1 MAMKNNTLSM
11 KGWCK
16 VYMLQPL
23 KMLSSIHVTITLWS
37 LPYPQPMSAC
47 FIRFDIKLIFYL
59 VLDQFFPKQKG
70 YTKRVVV
77 ILENENDNDTVTDDL
92 KEKLKN

>member
-1 MAMKNNTLSM
+1 
-11 KGWCK
+11 
-16 VYMLQPL
+16 
-23 KMLSSIHVTITLWS
+23 
-37 LPYPQPMSAC
+37 MSAC